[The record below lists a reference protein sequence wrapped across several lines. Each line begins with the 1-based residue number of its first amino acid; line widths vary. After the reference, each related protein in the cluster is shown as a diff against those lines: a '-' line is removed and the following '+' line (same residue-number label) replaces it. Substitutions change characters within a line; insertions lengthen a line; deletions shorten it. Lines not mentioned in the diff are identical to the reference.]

1 MTPAP
6 LRPTAA
12 QLGLVVLGGAIGTAA
27 RAGLLL
33 IDAPG
38 WSVVAVPAI
47 NVVGAF
53 LLGVL
58 TGVLARRPA
67 SPRARAARQLIGTGV
82 LGGFTTYSTFA
93 VQAVDGAAVL
103 TTVVTVLL
111 GVAAAAGGLALG
123 GRRRAA

>member
-6 LRPTAA
+6 IRPTAA

-38 WSVVAVPAI
+38 WTTVAVPVI

-53 LLGVL
+53 LLGLL
-58 TGVLARRPA
+58 TGVLSRRAP
-67 SPRARAARQLIGTGV
+67 SPRAGAARQLIGTGV

-93 VQAVDGAAVL
+93 VQAVDGATL
-103 TTVVTVLL
+103 VVTVATALL
-111 GVAAAAGGLALG
+111 GVAAAVGGLSLG
-123 GRRRAA
+123 GWRRAA